1 MNIEDLLDI
10 DELAAITYFVPD
22 FRENPDVGTILSEIE
37 SAASRPAFIGAAPC
51 ECMENMVKESCFES
65 APICPECPIE
75 WGTEHRDEET
85 EADNVLRELGE
96 MNEDFL
102 RDIGLSE
109 SSIQYILSLK
119 IKPSRMTITRHSRII
134 LDDYGKQEIRLD
146 DKTKALYFLFLRHP
160 EGIAIK
166 QLPEYLNELMDLYQS
181 ISGRDDPQAMQKTIS
196 DLVDPYQN
204 FVNISLSRI
213 KRAFGESFRRQ
224 IAEKYFV
231 SGERGGVRKVA
242 LDRNLITWETIR

>member
-1 MNIEDLLDI
+1 
-10 DELAAITYFVPD
+10 
-22 FRENPDVGTILSEIE
+22 
-37 SAASRPAFIGAAPC
+37 
-51 ECMENMVKESCFES
+51 
-65 APICPECPIE
+65 
-75 WGTEHRDEET
+75 
-85 EADNVLRELGE
+85 
-96 MNEDFL
+96 
-102 RDIGLSE
+102 
-109 SSIQYILSLK
+109 
-119 IKPSRMTITRHSRII
+119 
-134 LDDYGKQEIRLD
+134 
-146 DKTKALYFLFLRHP
+146 
-160 EGIAIK
+160 
-166 QLPEYLNELMDLYQS
+166 MDLYQS